1 MNYNMDAKIDKSE
14 IESKAKEIM
23 NNFMESM
30 KDIDVEEEYTMI
42 REKCFRED
50 GNGCEI
56 DEDFR
61 QRFLS
66 NAPKVQNDSI
76 LANKGDWE

>member
-1 MNYNMDAKIDKSE
+1 MKSDLNKESIKEEAKKIMD
-14 IESKAKEIM
+14 
-23 NNFMESM
+23 NFMDSM
-30 KDIDVEEEYTMI
+30 GDIEVEEEYNMT

-50 GNGCEI
+50 GEGADI

-66 NAPKVQNDSI
+66 NAPKVSNESI
-76 LANKGDWE
+76 LANKGDWEGES

>member
-1 MNYNMDAKIDKSE
+1 MDEAQIKNDAKK
-14 IESKAKEIM
+14 IM
-23 NNFMESM
+23 DNFMKSM
-30 KDIDVEEEYTMI
+30 KNIEVEEEYTMV
-42 REKCFRED
+42 RNECFREE
-50 GNGCEI
+50 GEGTET

-66 NAPKVQNDSI
+66 NAPKVSNEAI